1 MKTLLTMPKL
11 KQLFNSIVFF
21 LAFCASSSADTT
33 QPAEAKA
40 LIEELGLRAAATP
53 VANDPDWRPEKI
65 AVLLLPFP
73 GITGNEFKQAL
84 QKAAGD
90 TEVTF
95 FAPGDGEKAQQQILE
110 SADGL
115 IGLCTPIVLKQAG
128 ENLRWIH
135 NYFVGMDLCKGYS
148 EKQLDTITF
157 TNTKRLSGPAIAE
170 HTIAMLL
177 ALTRDL
183 PAYVQAQ
190 NERRFQRIPQGG
202 MKFGE
207 LKNQTM
213 LVVGLGGI
221 GTEIARRAHGLG
233 MRVIATRRS
242 SREGPDFVERVG
254 LSNELYDMAAE
265 ADVIANALPL
275 TSETAGIFNRDFFE
289 MTKRG
294 AIFLS
299 VGRGKSTVTADL
311 VNALESGQLGA
322 AGLDV
327 TDPEPLPKSSPLW
340 DMPNVIIT
348 PHVAAASAD
357 SFRRGQIIAVE
368 NLRRFATG
376 IPLLNEVDLSKGY

>member
-1 MKTLLTMPKL
+1 MAKL
-11 KQLFNSIVFF
+11 KQLINTLIFF
-21 LAFCASSSADTT
+21 LALCASSLARHDTVCRGKGPDRRIRSARRCNPRHRRSGLATREDSGTV
-33 QPAEAKA
+33 AA
-40 LIEELGLRAAATP
+40 L
-53 VANDPDWRPEKI
+53 
-65 AVLLLPFP
+65 P
-73 GITGNEFKQAL
+73 GITGDEFKQAL
-84 QKAAGD
+84 QNAAGD
-90 TEVTF
+90 TEIIF
-95 FAPGDGEKAQQQILE
+95 FAPGDGEKAQQQLLE

-115 IGLCTPIVLKQAG
+115 IGLCTPIIFRQAG

-148 EKQLDTITF
+148 ETQLDTITF

-170 HTIAMLL
+170 HSIAMLL

-275 TSETAGIFNRDFFE
+275 TTETAGIFNREFFE

-299 VGRGKSTVTADL
+299 VGRGKTTVTADL

-327 TDPEPLPKSSPLW
+327 TDPS
-340 DMPNVIIT
+340 
-348 PHVAAASAD
+348 HY
-357 SFRRGQIIAVE
+357 
-368 NLRRFATG
+368 
-376 IPLLNEVDLSKGY
+376 LNPVPCGTCPT

>member
-1 MKTLLTMPKL
+1 MTKL
-11 KQLFNSIVFF
+11 KQLTSTLILF
-21 LAFCASSSADTT
+21 LTLCASSLADAT
-33 QPAEAKA
+33 PSAEAKA
-40 LIEELGLRAAATP
+40 LIEELDLRAAATP
-53 VANDPDWRPEKI
+53 VTDDPDWRPEKI
-65 AVLLLPFP
+65 AVLLLPLP
-73 GITGNEFKQAL
+73 GIAGDEFKQAL
-84 QKAAGD
+84 QNAAGD
-90 TEVTF
+90 TEIIF
-95 FAPGDGEKAQQQILE
+95 FAPGDGEKAQQQLLE

-115 IGLCTPIVLKQAG
+115 IGLCTPTIFRQAG

-148 EKQLDTITF
+148 ETQLDTITF

-170 HTIAMLL
+170 HSIAMLL

-265 ADVIANALPL
+265 ADVIVNALPL
-275 TSETAGIFNRDFFE
+275 TTETAGIFNREFFE

-299 VGRGKSTVTADL
+299 VGRGKTTVTADL

-348 PHVAAASAD
+348 PHVAAASVD
-357 SFRRGQIIAVE
+357 TFRRGQIIAVE

-376 IPLLNEVDLSKGY
+376 TPLLNEVDLRKGY

>member
-1 MKTLLTMPKL
+1 MTKL
-11 KQLFNSIVFF
+11 QQLSKAIAFF
-21 LAFCASSSADTT
+21 IALNSSSFAQTA
-33 QPAEAKA
+33 PSPEAQA
-40 LIEELGLRAAATP
+40 LIQELGLGAAAAP
-53 VANDPDWRPEKI
+53 VANDPDWRPRNV
-65 AVLLLPFP
+65 AVLVLPLP
-73 GITGNEFKQAL
+73 GVDQDEFKQAL
-84 QKAAGD
+84 QQAAGGTD
-90 TEVTF
+90 ITF
-95 FAPGDGEKAQQQILE
+95 LKPGDSSENQAQLLE
-110 SADGL
+110 SADGF
-115 IGLCTPIVLKQAG
+115 IGLCTPSVLKQAG
-128 ENLRWIH
+128 QNLRWIH
-135 NYFVGMDLCKGYS
+135 NYFVGMDMCKGYS
-148 EKQLDTITF
+148 QKQLDTITF

-170 HTIAMLL
+170 HAIAMLL
-177 ALTRDL
+177 ALTRDV
-183 PAYVQAQ
+183 PAYVRAQ
-190 NERRFQRIPQGG
+190 TERRFQRNPQTG

-207 LKNQTM
+207 LKNKTM

-254 LSNELYDMAAE
+254 LSDELYAMAPE

-275 TSETAGIFNRDFFE
+275 TNETRGIFNRQFFAI
-289 MTKRG
+289 TKPG
-294 AIFLS
+294 AVFLS

-311 VNALESGQLGA
+311 VDALESGQLGA

-357 SFRRGQIIAVE
+357 TFNRGQVIAVE

-376 IPLLNEVDLSKGY
+376 TPLLNEVDLRKGY

>member
-33 QPAEAKA
+33 QPAEATA

-190 NERRFQRIPQGG
+190 NERRFQRSPQGG